1 MEPDSAYSN
10 IIQHLQNGELYVTG
24 QFMWGSNYTF
34 LCDVSFEGEII
45 QGVYKPVRGERPL
58 WDFPS
63 ETLSGR
69 EVAAFLLSEAG
80 GWHMVPPT
88 VFRKEGPA
96 GPGSLQLYIEHDPE
110 YHFFEFSPE
119 DKARTRAVAL
129 FDVVLNNTD
138 RKGGHVIIDHD
149 GKIWLIDHGVCFH
162 VDPKLRTVIWDFAE
176 MPLTP
181 AEQTQL
187 ERLQQRLEPDSEL
200 THKLQH
206 YLTQREI
213 QAIAGRIEK
222 TLKAGKFPSPSE
234 NRHSIPWPPV

>member
-1 MEPDSAYSN
+1 VLSLKNSTV
-10 IIQHLQNGELYVTG
+10 IQHLQSGELHVTG

-34 LCDVSFEGEII
+34 LCDVTLDGEVL

-63 ETLSGR
+63 ETLAGR
-69 EVAAFLLSEAG
+69 EVAAYLISEAG
-80 GWHMVPPT
+80 GWHLVPPT

-96 GPGSLQLYIEHDPE
+96 GPGSIQLYIEHDPE
-110 YHFFEFSPE
+110 YHYFRFTPE

-138 RKGGHVIIDHD
+138 RKGGHLLKDNQ

-162 VDPKLRTVIWDFAE
+162 VEPKLRTVIWDFAE

-187 ERLQQRLEPDSEL
+187 TQLKQRLAPESDLSRKLLQYL
-200 THKLQH
+200 TH
-206 YLTQREI
+206 REI
-213 QAIAGRIEK
+213 QAIAGRINEILEK
-222 TLKAGKFPSPSE
+222 GRFPSPSPD
-234 NRHSIPWPPV
+234 RHPTPWPPV

>member
-1 MEPDSAYSN
+1 
-10 IIQHLQNGELYVTG
+10 
-24 QFMWGSNYTF
+24 MWGSNYTF
-34 LCDVSFEGEII
+34 FCDVHLNDETIRA
-45 QGVYKPVRGERPL
+45 VYKPVRGERPL

-69 EVAAFLLSEAG
+69 EVAAYLISEAG

-96 GPGSLQLYIEHDPE
+96 GPGSLQLYIEHDAD
-110 YHFFEFSPE
+110 YHFFQFSQE

-129 FDVVLNNTD
+129 LDVVLNNTD
-138 RKGGHVIIDHD
+138 RKGGHILVDPD

-181 AEQTQL
+181 EEQTQL
-187 ERLQQRLEPDSEL
+187 KQLLQQLNPDSSL
-200 THKLQH
+200 YPKLQH

-213 QAIAGRIEK
+213 QAIIGRIK
-222 TLKAGKFPSPSE
+222 ATLKSGKFPSPSTE
-234 NRHSIPWPPV
+234 SHSIPWPPV